1 MRTHGLKAICLS
13 LMAAIGLM
21 AFTATAQAAELELRS
36 RHQAILLN
44 SGTFLKTGTVT
55 PAVGKQLGTF
65 ILRIPG
71 KNTELRCEIGTVSE
85 ASAENETDTKKNP
98 AGEELTEA
106 SSSGLSAMGKGKIQF
121 SKCKVFVE
129 STGLENAACTKA
141 FNENNGE
148 KIGSEAAPSAKV
160 LLLFLLHFHKSTIA
174 PVLESLRW
182 LVRLSPHAGF
192 PFTKLKF
199 GGTCSL
205 PEKVEVT
212 GNATTLVPTTD
223 ATKQKV
229 KFDTG
234 TAEGQTWNS
243 EAEAKLKFGAN
254 EAFIKG
260 EVEVELLA
268 IGGAT
273 WGVM

>member
-160 LLLFLLHFHKSTIA
+160 LVLFLLHFHRSTIA
-174 PVLESLRW
+174 GEVLEHHVW
-182 LVRLSPHAGF
+182 IVRDTPLAGTA
-192 PFTKLKF
+192 FTTLKF

-205 PEKVEVT
+205 PEKVEIT
-212 GNATTLVPTTD
+212 GSVATEVPTTD
-223 ATKQKV
+223 AAVQTV
-229 KFDTG
+229 KFDGASAAGKAVTKD
-234 TAEGQTWNS
+234 
-243 EAEAKLKFGAN
+243 AKTLLKFGAN

-260 EVEVELLA
+260 EIELELA
-268 IGGAT
+268 GKPVF
-273 WGVM
+273 GVM